1 MAAESRVPPTDLTPE
16 AWEKVLGEAPETF
29 SFFQAVRLLHR
40 HLEGRS
46 GVGGFAAPSDEVARF
61 SANPSLSFPAGEIQA
76 LRTDP
81 DGRTE
86 MVVNFMGLVG
96 HMGVL
101 PTQYTLLIDEQAA
114 TEGDPDGFRQFLDM
128 FHHRLLSLFY
138 KAWERSHFY
147 VPFER
152 GEDDPLSKRLLDLVG
167 LGSGDLRGRM
177 RIRDEALLFYSGL
190 LGSRH
195 RNAIALERLLEDY
208 FDVPVEVVQ
217 FKGGWFGLSPDS
229 QCRID
234 DDEKLGGGLG
244 EGTVVGDEIWDPQA
258 RVQIKIGPLRREAYD
273 AFLPGGRS
281 VTALKGITQ
290 FFGDGQF
297 DFEVQLIL
305 HRDDVRGIVLGAEE
319 EPAQPLGWS
328 SWIRTRPFARDAD
341 ETTFQI

>member
-1 MAAESRVPPTDLTPE
+1 MATESRVPPPDLTPE
-16 AWEKVLGEAPETF
+16 AWEKVLNEAPETF

-40 HLEGRS
+40 HLEDRS
-46 GVGGFAAPSDEVARF
+46 AVGGFAAPSEEVAKF
-61 SANPSLSFPAGEIQA
+61 SVNPSLAFPPGEIQA

-81 DGRTE
+81 GGQAE

-101 PTQYTLLIDEQAA
+101 PTEYTLLIDEQAA
-114 TEGDPDGFRQFLDM
+114 TDGDPDGFRQFLDI
-128 FHHRLLSLFY
+128 FQHRLLSLFY

-152 GEDDPLSKRLLDLVG
+152 GESDPISRRLFDLIG

-195 RNAIALERLLEDY
+195 RNAVALERLLEDY

-217 FKGGWFGLSPDS
+217 FKGGRFGLSADS

-234 DDEKLGGGLG
+234 DDEEVGGALGR
-244 EGTVVGDEIWDPQA
+244 GTVVGTRFGI
-258 RVQIKIGPLRREAYD
+258 LRPKSR
-273 AFLPGGRS
+273 
-281 VTALKGITQ
+281 
-290 FFGDGQF
+290 
-297 DFEVQLIL
+297 
-305 HRDDVRGIVLGAEE
+305 
-319 EPAQPLGWS
+319 
-328 SWIRTRPFARDAD
+328 
-341 ETTFQI
+341 